1 MINYRFK
8 THGAVRAACSLA
20 CFLALIPLSADA
32 ASSEWVETE
41 GGRIRVSALEP
52 AADGTIRAALDIELL
67 PGWKTYWR
75 DPGEA
80 GVPPSFKVDRSDN
93 ISAAEIHFPAPERI
107 EDAYSIWAGY
117 PYPVVL
123 PITLRQ
129 EKAGEK
135 SVVEA
140 DVFLGICES
149 ICIPLQ
155 TSFSL
160 TVDPD
165 KPANAF
171 EKRLVKKAFESLPEE
186 PGDGFEIVDARVRD
200 TGDGFTLSVALPDA
214 DEGSELFVTG
224 PQGWRF
230 DPPRITGFDAN
241 VATFLVDGDGDGDS
255 LSGENVRVVVKASG
269 RSMETEIALP

>member
-1 MINYRFK
+1 M
-8 THGAVRAACSLA
+8 
-20 CFLALIPLSADA
+20 A
-32 ASSEWVETE
+32 ASSEWFETE

-52 AADGTIRAALDIELL
+52 APDGTIRAALDIELL

-80 GVPPSFKVDRSDN
+80 GVPPTFNVDRSQN

-107 EDAYSIWAGY
+107 TDAYSTWAGY

-123 PITLRQ
+123 PITLTQ
-129 EKAGEK
+129 KTPGKK

-155 TSFSL
+155 TSFTL
-160 TVDPD
+160 TVDPE
-165 KPANAF
+165 KPANSYV
-171 EKRLVKKAFESLPEE
+171 KRLVRKAFEALPEE
-186 PGDGFEIVDARVRD
+186 PGPDFDIVGAKVKEADK
-200 TGDGFTLSVALPDA
+200 GFTLSVKLPET

-224 PQGWRF
+224 PLGWHF
-230 DPPRITGFDAN
+230 TTPQITSFEDN
-241 VATFLVDGDGDGDS
+241 MATFLVEGDGDGSS
-255 LSGENVRVVVKASG
+255 LSGETVRVVVKASG
-269 RSMETEIALP
+269 RSMEKHVTLP